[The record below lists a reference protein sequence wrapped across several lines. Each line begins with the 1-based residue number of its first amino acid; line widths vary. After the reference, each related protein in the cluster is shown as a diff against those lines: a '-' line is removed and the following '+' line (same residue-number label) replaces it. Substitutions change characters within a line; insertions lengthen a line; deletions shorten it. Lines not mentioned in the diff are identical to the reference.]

1 MVSKSTKN
9 MITIMKATK
18 AYRKKQKKKDKVP
31 FEVGNLI
38 FESKEDYE
46 LFEYIDDNISIV
58 DKCIEDGLIS
68 PVSYF
73 YSIIDIRVIQ
83 TFWGGEQ
90 ELYELFPNAADLI
103 FIADDEMYDRNVN
116 EIGSRFFHK
125 IHLMDEKVRRKNKIE
140 LKTLK

>member
-1 MVSKSTKN
+1 ML
-9 MITIMKATK
+9 TIMKATRFL
-18 AYRKKQKKKDKVP
+18 RKKQKKKDKVP
-31 FEVGNLI
+31 FKVGNLT

-68 PVSYF
+68 AGHYF
-73 YSIIDIRVIQ
+73 SLIEDIRVIQ

-103 FIADDEMYDRNVN
+103 FIADDEMYDSNVN
-116 EIGSRFFHK
+116 EIGSMFFHK
-125 IHLMDEKVRRKNKIE
+125 IQLMDEKVSRKNKIE
-140 LKTLK
+140 IKRIKLTN

>member
-1 MVSKSTKN
+1 

-68 PVSYF
+68 AGAYF
-73 YSIIDIRVIQ
+73 NSIIDIRVRQ
-83 TFWGGEQ
+83 TFWSGEQ

-103 FIADDEMYDRNVN
+103 YIADDEMYDSNVN

-125 IHLMDEKVRRKNKIE
+125 IYLMDEKVRRKNKIE
-140 LKTLK
+140 IKRIKLTN

>member
-1 MVSKSTKN
+1 
-9 MITIMKATK
+9 MKATK

-46 LFEYIDDNISIV
+46 LFEYIDDNIRIV

-68 PVSYF
+68 AVSYF
-73 YSIIDIRVIQ
+73 NSIIDISVIQ

-103 FIADDEMYDRNVN
+103 FIADDEMFDSNVN
-116 EIGSRFFHK
+116 EICSRFFHK
-125 IHLMDEKVRRKNKIE
+125 IHLKDEKVKQKKIKRID
-140 LKTLK
+140 LKSLKY